1 MSNLFEKKSSKIS
14 KSLKLTKEDR
24 LKRALKTNMQRR
36 KNQIRVRS
44 SQQETS
50 LDDKSK

>member
-1 MSNLFEKKSSKIS
+1 MDDMFEKKSSKTS
-14 KSLKLTKEDR
+14 KRPKLTKEDR

-44 SQQETS
+44 SQHEAS

>member
-1 MSNLFEKKSSKIS
+1 MDDMFEKKSSKTS
-14 KSLKLTKEDR
+14 KRPKLTKEDR

-36 KNQIRVRS
+36 KIQSRVRS

-50 LDDKSK
+50 LDGKSK

>member
-36 KNQIRVRS
+36 KNQTRVRS
-44 SQQETS
+44 SQHEAS